1 MDAVGGD
8 HTTTVAALAEAE
20 AYAGA
25 ARAVAKLAL
34 TSAQGRPDRLEA
46 LDAALN
52 AVLKAPGGSTDAVAA
67 AAELVALR
75 RGQGEGLSTNML
87 RLIAESL
94 RVADVDPSVA
104 TELRRAAAVPSGRP
118 VPLSTAMSGISLLTR
133 ALSAR
138 QGRPLELLVSV
149 GDAAVPESQLELW
162 RQAAIALVKDALAR
176 TSTETARL
184 EIRVESFATAI
195 EMSATIPGLAPNSAH
210 QGAAEA
216 LIAALDGEASSVSGT
231 SEDFGELDVLAA
243 ALGGSIALR
252 ASQDGQVRL
261 CLLARRAPVVRAD
274 IARTPPPPRA
284 PRMAAALRA
293 A

>member
-67 AAELVALR
+67 AVELVALR

-162 RQAAIALVKDALAR
+162 RQAAIALVK
-176 TSTETARL
+176 E
-184 EIRVESFATAI
+184 
-195 EMSATIPGLAPNSAH
+195 
-210 QGAAEA
+210 GAAEA

-274 IARTPPPPRA
+274 IARTPPPTRA

>member
-1 MDAVGGD
+1 MDAVEGD

-20 AYAGA
+20 AYAAA

-34 TSAQGRPDRLEA
+34 NSAHGRPDRLEA

-52 AVLKAPGGSTDAVAA
+52 AVLKAPGGAPDAVAA
-67 AAELVALR
+67 AAELVAIR
-75 RGQGEGLSTNML
+75 RSQGEGLSTNTL

-138 QGRPLELLVSV
+138 QGRPLELVVSV
-149 GDAAVPESQLELW
+149 GDVSAPETQLELW
-162 RQAAIALVKDALAR
+162 RQAAIAMVKDALGRA
-176 TSTETARL
+176 SADASRL
-184 EIRVESFATAI
+184 EVQVLSFATAI
-195 EMSATIPGLAPNSAH
+195 EMSVTIPGLDPALAQGSAVD
-210 QGAAEA
+210 A
-216 LIAALDGEASSVSGT
+216 LIAALDGDGSTVSSASES
-231 SEDFGELDVLAA
+231 FGELDSLAA
-243 ALGGSIALR
+243 ALGGSITLR
-252 ASQDGQVRL
+252 PTPDGQVRL
-261 CLLARRAPVVRAD
+261 SLLARRAPVDRSEV
-274 IARTPPPPRA
+274 ARTPPQTRA
-284 PRMAAALRA
+284 PRMAAARRA